1 MHIDNFPKRKKNSI
15 ISQFFIFTRYEQKI
29 YQSTIYT
36 LSYKP
41 QKANK
46 CKKDDET

>member
-1 MHIDNFPKRKKNSI
+1 MHIDNFPKRKKFNN
-15 ISQFFIFTRYEQKI
+15 ISVLHFHQTQTKI

-36 LSYKP
+36 FSYKP